1 MDTRII
7 RTLAAGVGAGAL
19 VLGMAAP
26 ALAATNHTVTTF
38 PAKVAAAPGDTV
50 ALSFTGPAGGD
61 ICNGAWSWS
70 VRVVGQ
76 RSGIAT
82 PLPAVTCT
90 ATSNVATVT
99 LTVATP
105 TTKRGKANSVV
116 KLVAAPVAPNTA
128 DAVVLTTVVKV
139 NLGKPAKPAN
149 PGKGPKS

>member
-1 MDTRII
+1 MDTRFI
-7 RTLAAGVGAGAL
+7 RVLAVGAGAGAL

-26 ALAATNHTVTTF
+26 ATAATNHTVNSF

-50 ALSFTGPAGGD
+50 ALSFAGPAGGD
-61 ICNGAWSWS
+61 ICNGSWSWS
-70 VRVVGQ
+70 VRAVGQ
-76 RSGIAT
+76 RSGIVA
-82 PLPAVTCT
+82 PLPAVTCAPT
-90 ATSNVATVT
+90 TNVATVT

-139 NLGKPAKPAN
+139 NMGKPAN
-149 PGKGPKS
+149 PGKGPKG